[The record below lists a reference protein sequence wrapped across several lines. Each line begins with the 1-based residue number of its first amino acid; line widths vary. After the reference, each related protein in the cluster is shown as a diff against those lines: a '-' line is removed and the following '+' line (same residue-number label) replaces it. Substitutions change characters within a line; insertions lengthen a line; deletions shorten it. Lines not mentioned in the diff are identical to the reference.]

1 MGGWVVGASFHLG
14 NEFSIDFS
22 VGVGGGWRRQVVPP
36 FLSV

>member
-22 VGVGGGWRRQVVPP
+22 VGVGVLVKKYLR
-36 FLSV
+36 L